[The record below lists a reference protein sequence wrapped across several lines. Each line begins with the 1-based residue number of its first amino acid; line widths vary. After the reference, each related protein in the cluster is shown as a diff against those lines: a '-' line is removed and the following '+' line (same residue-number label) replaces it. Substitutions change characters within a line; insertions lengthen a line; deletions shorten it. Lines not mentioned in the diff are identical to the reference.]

1 MAYLDEYERWV
12 RKAEDPDI
20 RAELDAIREEDLE
33 KKARFSTALAFG
45 TAGLRGVLGAGT
57 SRMNIYTVRRATQG
71 LADYVN
77 ERFGGGCVAIAY
89 DSRNMS
95 TRFGQEAAGVL
106 AANGVTAYIY
116 DRLMPTPMLS
126 FAVRELG
133 ARAGIMITASHNPA
147 EYNGYKAYG
156 EDGCQMTEENA
167 DWVYRK
173 IQMVDEFEGVKRV
186 EFQQGL
192 AGGCIR
198 YIGEPVI
205 ERYYEEVKKQ
215 QVNPGVCAAHPIKL
229 VYSPLNGTG
238 NEPVRRVLA
247 DIGVK
252 DVAVVA
258 EQEMPDGN
266 FPTCTYPNPET
277 KEALR
282 LGLALCEKEQP
293 DLFIATDPDADRIGV
308 AVRDGGGYT
317 ILSGNEVGVL
327 LLDYIIKARKGA
339 GNMPERPVAVESIV
353 STPLAAEIARRNGV
367 EMRVVL
373 TGFKYIG
380 EQILHLEQAGETGR
394 FIFGF
399 EESCGYLAGGYVRDK
414 DAVFAAMLVCEMT
427 AYYKSLG
434 TTPREVLE
442 SLYAEYGYYR
452 NRVLNFA
459 FEGLEGPAKMAAV
472 MDGLFAAPPA
482 QVAGRKVMQVLDYR
496 AGTATDTATGKS
508 EKIGLPAATVCELR
522 LDGGAAVIVRPS
534 GTEPKMKLYMTAKE
548 NTAAGSERTLDEIA
562 AQMEELLGLG

>member
-1 MAYLDEYERWV
+1 MAYLEEYARWSQQ
-12 RKAEDPDI
+12 ATDPDI
-20 RAELDAIREEDLE
+20 CAELAAIRNDDLE
-33 KKARFSTALAFG
+33 QKARFSTALAFG

-95 TRFGQEAAGVL
+95 TRFGEEVAGVL
-106 AANGVTAYIY
+106 AANGITAWIY

-133 ARAGIMITASHNPA
+133 ARAGVMITASHNPA

-173 IQMVDEFEGVKRV
+173 IQSVDEFEGVKKIDFK
-186 EFQQGL
+186 EGL
-192 AGGCIR
+192 AAGSIR
-198 YIGEPVI
+198 YIGDAVI

-215 QVNPGVCAAHPIKL
+215 QVNPGICAAHPIKL

-252 DVAVVA
+252 DIAVVA

-282 LGLALCEKEQP
+282 LGLALCEQEKP

-308 AVRDGGGYT
+308 AVKDKEEYK

-327 LLDYIIKARKGA
+327 LLDYIIKARKATGS
-339 GNMPERPVAVESIV
+339 MPSGPVAVESIV

-380 EQILHLEQAGETGR
+380 EQILHLEQAGETER

-414 DAVFAAMLVCEMT
+414 DAVFASMLMCEMT
-427 AYYKSLG
+427 AYYKSQG
-434 TTPREVLE
+434 TTPCEVLE
-442 SLYAEYGYYR
+442 KLYEEYGYYR

-459 FEGLEGPAKMAAV
+459 FAGLDGPAKMAKV
-472 MDGLFAAPPA
+472 MDDLFAAPPA
-482 QVAGRKVMQVLDYR
+482 AVAGRKVEQVLDYR
-496 AGTATDTATGKS
+496 AGTRTDVLTGARES
-508 EKIGLPAATVCELR
+508 LGLPSALVCELR
-522 LDGGAAVIVRPS
+522 LAGGAAVIVRPS

-548 NTAAGSERTLDEIA
+548 NTAAGSEQTLDEVA
-562 AQMEELLGLG
+562 ADMKALLGLA